1 MNGLR
6 EWSAELPNALF
17 LVVAGALPLGSV
29 CAQDIEPRRWAHLP
43 LGTDIVGLGYIYTKG
58 DLQFD
63 PALRLEDVKVDM
75 HTFVASYN
83 HYFGLF
89 DKTARLD
96 VQLPW
101 QDGDWSGLLDG
112 TPASTGREGFGDPRL
127 RLSVDFIGAP
137 ALEGREFLDFIKQEE
152 SNTIVGAAVAVRLP
166 LGDYKDNR
174 LLNLGQNRFSVET
187 QLGAVHKSGPW
198 SFELTGSLFV
208 YTDNDEFYAGT
219 TLSQDPLYFL
229 QSHVVRSFDSGL
241 WAAAG
246 VAYGWAGESSID
258 GRDLD
263 DDKQNLQYGLS
274 LGMPISASQSL
285 RIGYI
290 RGETFTDVGMD
301 SHSLLLTWSMRL

>member
-1 MNGLR
+1 NPGSARPPCIGLANLRRRLTRAERSHNRVHIMNGLR
-6 EWSAELPNALF
+6 EWSSELPNAHF

-112 TPASTGREGFGDPRL
+112 TPASTG
-127 RLSVDFIGAP
+127 
-137 ALEGREFLDFIKQEE
+137 
-152 SNTIVGAAVAVRLP
+152 
-166 LGDYKDNR
+166 
-174 LLNLGQNRFSVET
+174 
-187 QLGAVHKSGPW
+187 
-198 SFELTGSLFV
+198 
-208 YTDNDEFYAGT
+208 
-219 TLSQDPLYFL
+219 
-229 QSHVVRSFDSGL
+229 
-241 WAAAG
+241 
-246 VAYGWAGESSID
+246 
-258 GRDLD
+258 
-263 DDKQNLQYGLS
+263 
-274 LGMPISASQSL
+274 
-285 RIGYI
+285 
-290 RGETFTDVGMD
+290 
-301 SHSLLLTWSMRL
+301 